1 MSDASNWL
9 QEVKAVVEKGSV
21 IAPEISSNLSTHLN
35 SYETVLEILSRPPEE
50 VTKVISLLTS
60 VTGTQPVPTPQPE
73 AVTPPPA
80 PEPQEMDPL
89 VAQAMGSSPSGLGG
103 SGNEATPPAALA
115 NWMATSGVSPGTYDE
130 ADMKSGGMKKSSGS
144 GEQKSPGGGS
154 PQRLTRTV
162 E

>member
-1 MSDASNWL
+1 MSEASDWL

-50 VTKVISLLTS
+50 VSKVVSLLTS
-60 VTGTQPVPTPQPE
+60 VTGSQPVPTPQPE

-80 PEPQEMDPL
+80 PEPQEIDPL
-89 VAQAMGSSPSGLGG
+89 VAQAIGSTPAGLGG
-103 SGNEATPPAALA
+103 GGNDAPPAALQ
-115 NWMATSGVSPGTYDE
+115 NWMQTSGVSQGTYDD
-130 ADMKSGGMKKSSGS
+130 ADMKSSGMRKSANLGD
-144 GEQKSPGGGS
+144 KSPGGGS
-154 PQRLTRTV
+154 PQKLTRVV

>member
-1 MSDASNWL
+1 MSEASNWL
-9 QEVKAVVEKGSV
+9 QEVKAVVEKGSL

-35 SYETVLEILSRPPEE
+35 SYETVLEILNRPPEE

-60 VTGTQPVPTPQPE
+60 VTGSQPAPTPQPE

-89 VAQAMGSSPSGLGG
+89 VAQAVGSTPAGLGG
-103 SGNEATPPAALA
+103 GGNDAPPAALA
-115 NWMATSGVSPGTYDE
+115 NWMATSGVSQGTYDE
-130 ADMKSGGMKKSSGS
+130 ADMKSSGMRKSANL
-144 GEQKSPGGGS
+144 GEKSPGGGS
-154 PQRLTRTV
+154 PQKLTRTV

>member
-1 MSDASNWL
+1 MSEASDWL

-21 IAPEISSNLSTHLN
+21 IAPEISSNLSTHLS

-50 VTKVISLLTS
+50 VSKVVSLLAS
-60 VTGTQPVPTPQPE
+60 VTGSQPVPTPQPE

-80 PEPQEMDPL
+80 PEPQEIDPL
-89 VAQAMGSSPSGLGG
+89 VAQAIGSTPAGLGG
-103 SGNEATPPAALA
+103 GGNEAAPAALS
-115 NWMATSGVSPGTYDE
+115 NWMATSGVNAGTYDE
-130 ADMKSGGMKKSSGS
+130 ADMKSSGMRKSADF
-144 GEQKSPGGGS
+144 GEKSPGGGS

>member
-89 VAQAMGSSPSGLGG
+89 VAQAIGSTPAGLGG
-103 SGNEATPPAALA
+103 GGNEAAPAALA
-115 NWMATSGVSPGTYDE
+115 NWMANSGVSQGTYDE
-130 ADMKSGGMKKSSGS
+130 ADMKSSGMRKSANL
-144 GEQKSPGGGS
+144 GEKSPGGGS
-154 PQRLTRTV
+154 PQKLIRTV

>member
-1 MSDASNWL
+1 MSEASDWL

-50 VTKVISLLTS
+50 VSKVVSLLTS
-60 VTGTQPVPTPQPE
+60 VTGSQPVPTPQPE

-89 VAQAMGSSPSGLGG
+89 VAQAIGSTPAGLGG
-103 SGNEATPPAALA
+103 GGNDAPPAALQ
-115 NWMATSGVSPGTYDE
+115 NWMATSGVNAGTYDD
-130 ADMKSGGMKKSSGS
+130 ADMKSSGMRKSANLGD
-144 GEQKSPGGGS
+144 KSPGGGS
-154 PQRLTRTV
+154 PQKLTRVV